1 MHNLGDMVAVFQ
13 NRIFWIGSLAWL
25 IAQILKVTIDLLSN
39 RKIDFRR
46 LVSAG
51 GMPSSHSA
59 FVVAL
64 STSVGFTQGF
74 DSALF
79 AVSATFA
86 GIIMYDA
93 AGVRRAVGIQ
103 AGMLNEIV
111 DDIYKH
117 RPVGEKKLKEL
128 IGHTPFEVFAGA
140 VLGFFISWFLI

>member
-1 MHNLGDMVAVFQ
+1 MRSLGDILAVFQ

-25 IAQILKVTIDLLSN
+25 VAQVLKVTIDLLSK

-93 AGVRRAVGIQ
+93 AGVRRAVGVQ

-117 RPVGEKKLKEL
+117 RPVGEKRLKEL
-128 IGHTPFEVFAGA
+128 IGHTPVEVFAGA
-140 VLGFFISWFLI
+140 ALGFLISFFLI

>member
-1 MHNLGDMVAVFQ
+1 MHSLSDILAVFQ
-13 NRIFWIGSLAWL
+13 NRIFWVGSLAWL
-25 IAQILKVTIDLLSN
+25 IAQVLKVTFDLLSK

-64 STSVGFTQGF
+64 STSVGFSQGF

-103 AGMLNEIV
+103 AGILNEILE
-111 DDIYKH
+111 DAQKH
-117 RPVGEKKLKEL
+117 RPVGEQKLKEL

-140 VLGFFISWFLI
+140 VLGFLIAYFLI

>member
-1 MHNLGDMVAVFQ
+1 MHDLRDILAVFQ
-13 NRIFWIGSLAWL
+13 NRIFWISSLAWL
-25 IAQILKVTIDLLSN
+25 IAQVLKVTFDLLST

-74 DSALF
+74 DSAIF

-128 IGHTPFEVFAGA
+128 IGHTPVEVFAGA
-140 VLGFFISWFLI
+140 ALGFLISWFLI

>member
-1 MHNLGDMVAVFQ
+1 MHSLRDMLAVFQ

-25 IAQILKVTIDLLSN
+25 IAQVLKVTIDLLSK

-103 AGMLNEIV
+103 AGILNDIV
-111 DDIYKH
+111 DDLYKH
-117 RPVGEKKLKEL
+117 QPVREQKLKEL

-140 VLGFFISWFLI
+140 VLGFLISWILI

>member
-1 MHNLGDMVAVFQ
+1 MRDLGEILTVFQ
-13 NRIFWIGSLAWL
+13 NRIFWISCLAWL
-25 IAQILKVTIDLLSN
+25 IAQVLKVIIDLLS
-39 RKIDFRR
+39 RKKVDFRR
-46 LVSAG
+46 LASAG

-64 STSVGFTQGF
+64 STAVGFTQGF

-103 AGMLNEIV
+103 AGILNEIV
-111 DDIYKH
+111 DDIYDHKPL
-117 RPVGEKKLKEL
+117 REQKLKEL
-128 IGHTPFEVFAGA
+128 IGHTPVEVFAGA
-140 VLGFFISWFLI
+140 VLGFLISWILI

>member
-1 MHNLGDMVAVFQ
+1 MRSLGDILAVFQ
-13 NRIFWIGSLAWL
+13 NRIFWVGSLAWL
-25 IAQILKVTIDLLSN
+25 VAQVLKVTIDLLSK

-93 AGVRRAVGIQ
+93 AGVRRAVGVQ

-117 RPVGEKKLKEL
+117 RPVGEKRLKEL
-128 IGHTPFEVFAGA
+128 IGHTPVEVFAGA
-140 VLGFFISWFLI
+140 ALGFLISFFLI

>member
-1 MHNLGDMVAVFQ
+1 MHNLGDMLAVFQ

-25 IAQILKVTIDLLSN
+25 IAQILKVTIDLLSK

-103 AGMLNEIV
+103 AGILNEILE
-111 DDIYKH
+111 DAQKH
-117 RPVGEKKLKEL
+117 RPVGEQKLKEL
-128 IGHTPFEVFAGA
+128 IGHTPVEVFAGA
-140 VLGFFISWFLI
+140 VLGFLLSWFLI

>member
-1 MHNLGDMVAVFQ
+1 MHNLRDILSVFE

-25 IAQILKVTIDLLSN
+25 VAQVLKVTIDLLFK

-117 RPVGEKKLKEL
+117 RPVGEQKLKEL
-128 IGHTPFEVFAGA
+128 IGHTPVEVFAGA
-140 VLGFFISWFLI
+140 VLGFLISWFLI

>member
-1 MHNLGDMVAVFQ
+1 MHNLGDMLAVFQ

>member
-1 MHNLGDMVAVFQ
+1 MHDLRDIVAVFQ

-25 IAQILKVTIDLLSN
+25 VAQVLKVTIDLLTK

-46 LVSAG
+46 LTSAG

-74 DSALF
+74 DSAIF

-103 AGMLNEIV
+103 AGILNDIV
-111 DDIYKH
+111 DDLYKH
-117 RPVGEKKLKEL
+117 QPIREQKLKEL
-128 IGHTPFEVFAGA
+128 IGHTPVEVFAGA